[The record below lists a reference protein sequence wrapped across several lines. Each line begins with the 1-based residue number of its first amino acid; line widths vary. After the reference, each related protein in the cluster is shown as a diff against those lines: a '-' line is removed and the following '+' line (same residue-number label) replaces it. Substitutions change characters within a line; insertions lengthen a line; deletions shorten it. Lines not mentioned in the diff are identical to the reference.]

1 MSYYEGSMM
10 GSGIY
15 SQDVSYDKF
24 ECGNEECGK
33 SNEAGDTTTDDYGN
47 YEIECEFCGDVYL
60 RSSIAQ
66 DKDDYYADYSED
78 R

>member
-1 MSYYEGSMM
+1 MSYYEGSMK
-10 GSGIY
+10 GSGID
-15 SQDVSYDKF
+15 SQDVAYDKF
-24 ECGNEECGK
+24 ECEECGA
-33 SNEAGDTTTDDYGN
+33 SNEAGDTATDDYGN
-47 YEIECEFCGDVYL
+47 YEIECGFCGDVHL